1 MTLTDNLFKIA
12 AAGLFVA
19 LGADDDEMQPAF
31 EILKRHDVPET
42 IAETARAARDALA
55 LVRLEAGRAP

>member
-1 MTLTDNLFKIA
+1 MTENLFKIA

-19 LGADDDEMQPAF
+19 LGAADDEMEPAV
-31 EILKRHDVPET
+31 EILRRHSVPDT
-42 IAETARAARDALA
+42 IGATAQAARDALA

>member
-1 MTLTDNLFKIA
+1 MPVTDNLFKIA

-19 LGADDDEMQPAF
+19 LGAVDDEMEPAI
-31 EILKRHDVPET
+31 EILRRHSVPGT
-42 IAETARAARDALA
+42 VGETAQAARDALA